1 MRSRSLQ
8 LTALSVLSGSA
19 LAAPAPGPVPVPQLY
34 AKGVTE
40 LAKRDDGLVQYKPV
54 STACPDTPLVRDA
67 TELSSQE
74 TDYVSSRKEKADAA
88 LADWLQKQGSF
99 STDNQPT
106 VALATSGGGYRALL
120 SGAGVVQAFDA
131 RDSNTS
137 VSGLYQGLT
146 YHSGLS
152 GQSLYPTTWAS
163 CHNC

>member
-1 MRSRSLQ
+1 MRSRSLP
-8 LTALSVLSGSA
+8 LAALCLSGGA
-19 LAAPAPGPVPVPQLY
+19 LAAPAPGPVPVPALY
-34 AKGVTE
+34 AKSVTE
-40 LAKRDDGLVQYKPV
+40 LAKRDDGLTKYQPV
-54 STACPDTPLVRDA
+54 STACPNTPLVRDA
-67 TELSSQE
+67 TELGSQE
-74 TDYVSSRKEKADAA
+74 KDYVSSRKQKADKA

-99 STDNQPT
+99 STDNQPS

-152 GQSLYPTTWAS
+152 GQSFHMNT
-163 CHNC
+163 